1 MGLNVKIRTHD
12 HGPTTI
18 HPSQTLH
25 LCTPFSVSTYL
36 RSLPTFSTYMP
47 TFSTYMPNF
56 SLYLPTSLPIFSLNL
71 PTYLQSLPITVLN
84 KKTDKFES
92 EGETLDEG
100 GVIGLPEISV
110 SIRRENY
117 FGETLKRVW
126 TSTAGLT
133 FTSGRVEAVR
143 KYHSLVLRLWLWL
156 RKW

>member
-1 MGLNVKIRTHD
+1 MITAQRQYTHPK
-12 HGPTTI
+12 HFTYVHLFQSLPTYG
-18 HPSQTLH
+18 HYLPSVPTCLPSVPTC
-25 LCTPFSVSTYL
+25 LTSVSTYL
-36 RSLPTFSTYMP
+36 PLYLSSVSTY
-47 TFSTYMPNF
+47 
-56 SLYLPTSLPIFSLNL
+56 L